1 MRLFIALDLPK
12 SLKEILFLLCEQ
24 KKVIEGVNIV
34 SKENYH
40 ITLKFLGEV
49 SELMIPPITDKLR
62 EITRKFN
69 PFFLKISHSG
79 VFPNSQFPRVVWIG
93 VEDDMTIRKLASA
106 IEESLESLGF
116 KREEKEFKSHI
127 TLARVKEPRNGRY
140 FFDLINR
147 RFKELSISHED
158 FKNSLKFEVKEFVL
172 MKSTLT
178 PKGSIYDVLQRF
190 PLVK

>member
-1 MRLFIALDLPK
+1 MRLFIAVDLPK
-12 SLKEILFLLCEQ
+12 SLKELLFLLCEQ

-34 SKENYH
+34 SKENLH

-49 SELMIPPITDKLR
+49 SELMIPDISNKLR
-62 EITRKFN
+62 EIANDFD
-69 PFFLKISHSG
+69 PFVLKITHTG
-79 VFPNSQFPRVVWIG
+79 VFPNLNFPKVVWIG
-93 VEDDMTIRKLASA
+93 MEKELTIIKLANT
-106 IEESLESLGF
+106 IDEKLESLGF

-140 FFDLINR
+140 FFDLVNR
-147 RFKELSISHED
+147 RFRELSISHKD
-158 FKNSLKFEVKEFVL
+158 FKTSLKFEVKEFVL

>member
-12 SLKEILFLLCEQ
+12 SLKELLFLLCEQ

-34 SKENYH
+34 SKENLH

-49 SELMIPPITDKLR
+49 SELLIPDISDKLR
-62 EITRKFN
+62 EIAKDFD
-69 PFFLKISHSG
+69 PFVLKITHTG
-79 VFPNSQFPRVVWIG
+79 VFPNLNFPRVVWIG
-93 VEDDMTIRKLASA
+93 IENEVNIKQLASA

-127 TLARVKEPRNGRY
+127 TLARVKEPRSGRY
-140 FFDLINR
+140 FMDLVSK
-147 RFKELSISHED
+147 RFKELSIYHKD
-158 FKNSLKFEVKEFVL
+158 FKNSLSFEVKEFVL